1 MGSVLRM
8 YSKRVLPFAY
18 LQLLSICLKNDKCST
33 CFLYNTEY
41 KLCEL
46 HSMDKSSHVRSVL
59 EAKKY
64 CDGGSCSKCPFI
76 LKNFNPELRCDFNIF
91 LDKIG
96 VISKW

>member
-1 MGSVLRM
+1 
-8 YSKRVLPFAY
+8 
-18 LQLLSICLKNDKCST
+18 
-33 CFLYNTEY
+33 
-41 KLCEL
+41 
-46 HSMDKSSHVRSVL
+46 MDKSSHVRSVL

-64 CDGGSCSKCPFI
+64 CDMGSCSKCPFI